1 MRQVFTLYINDN
13 LFYSQPIQ
21 ISSHHLFII
30 YIICI
35 VNFTRKA
42 FPFSNGSYIINLC
55 SCPFCPFCAEWLPY
69 SVLFLS
75 YASCIIDRK
84 FNTTTQQTSFRETGS
99 SKGHSFILIWRMW
112 RLVRLKSTRR
122 WLYITW
128 NIVFHVYRAFS
139 LFSHGCIYV
148 CTYKRFRS
156 RNIWLLS
163 HLTPLWMNVN
173 ANFTSRNFPTF
184 IIGNRLL

>member
-75 YASCIIDRK
+75 YASCTIDRK

-99 SKGHSFILIWRMW
+99 SKGHSFILIWRIR
-112 RLVRLKSTRR
+112 RLVRLKVRGDDFILLEI
-122 WLYITW
+122 LYFTYTEHFLYFLMDVYMYVHTS
-128 NIVFHVYRAFS
+128 VFDLETFDYYH
-139 LFSHGCIYV
+139 
-148 CTYKRFRS
+148 
-156 RNIWLLS
+156 IWLLFEW
-163 HLTPLWMNVN
+163 T
-173 ANFTSRNFPTF
+173 
-184 IIGNRLL
+184 